1 MEHSSKKEDKKQG
14 QKENSTKKTNEK
26 IESSKN
32 KKFNPEDYIQMLRIS
47 SGNFSLITM
56 VEHKETKK
64 IYTLKSFDIKKVE
77 SLHKE
82 RDVFMEKYAMEKI
95 SPCPYIVGYYGS
107 SKNDYEMYIL
117 YEYVDGDDLWKKSVI
132 YGIPSE
138 KLIKFYFIQL
148 LLGIKHMHS
157 FNIIHRDIKP
167 ENVMVT
173 KDQKL
178 IKIIDFG
185 SSLDLGGTDFEK
197 KLAEKKSKEKNMRP
211 DFANF
216 AGTANYMSPECVHNK
231 FSNKKSDIWSLG
243 CVLYNLITGFP
254 PFNGESEYLIFEKS
268 TEAKYIFP
276 EGVVNDLAKDLI
288 EKIIVV
294 DPEKRPT
301 IDEILNHPYL
311 KNEYQDKNFLL
322 NLPIMT
328 EDEKEYYEMRKKIKN
343 DFDKYKDV
351 AEKLDQIK
359 QYEKMDEELRL
370 NDITPEPGPD
380 DEKIKLLR
388 SKKGEYLQEYEKG
401 LKELSDKIKENKK
414 NEDCGKNKIFN
425 QKLEFLETQ
434 IKHDIFNIAYKGFEF
449 PPEKDE
455 DESSSSSSDEDENKE
470 KNDN

>member
-243 CVLYNLITGFP
+243 CVLYDLITGFP

-311 KNEYQDKNFLL
+311 KNEYQDKNFLQ

-351 AEKLDQIK
+351 SEKLDQIK

-414 NEDCGKNKIFN
+414 NEDCDKNKIFN

>member
-173 KDQKL
+173 KDGKL

-243 CVLYNLITGFP
+243 CVLYDLITGFP

-288 EKIIVV
+288 EEIIVV

-311 KNEYQDKNFLL
+311 KNEYQDKNFLQ

-328 EDEKEYYEMRKKIKN
+328 EDEKEYYEMRKKIK
-343 DFDKYKDV
+343 DGFDKYKNV

-388 SKKGEYLQEYEKG
+388 SKKGEFSQEYEKG

-414 NEDCGKNKIFN
+414 NEDCDKNKIFN